1 MADSLETLR
10 LLAGAFETGPVAL
23 LLFDA
28 RGVLTAANANGRTLL
43 NIASTDIG
51 RPVEALDV
59 ACRIPDLAGAV
70 TAGAG
75 RTIDEV
81 QWPAGQNVRVLKIVC
96 TPLPGPD
103 GAASGVRVDVLDMTE
118 EAALRMDLGQ
128 TSRELAAAYQQLGAT
143 TEQLRSSN
151 EQLLVAVDRL
161 EATTEE
167 LRRVT
172 AQPAAG
178 TAPGAAPDVEC
189 S

>member
-1 MADSLETLR
+1 MTESGDSGR
-10 LLAGAFETGPVAL
+10 LLAGAFETGPVAQ

-28 RGVLTAANANGRTLL
+28 RGVLTAANANSRTLL
-43 NIASTDIG
+43 NIASSDIG
-51 RPVEALDV
+51 RPVQALDV
-59 ACRIPDLAGAV
+59 SCRIPDLAAAV

-81 QWPAGQNVRVLKIVC
+81 QWPVGQNVRLLKVVC
-96 TPLPGPD
+96 TPLPGAD
-103 GAASGVRVDVLDMTE
+103 GASSGVRVDVLDMTE

-151 EQLLVAVDRL
+151 EQLLAAVDRL

-178 TAPGAAPDVEC
+178 SPPAAAPDVEC